1 MIRFLEKYVMPVAG
15 KVAEQRHLQAIRDG
29 IILTMPFLIIGSFFL
44 IISALPIPGY
54 NEFMAGLFGENW
66 QRALGY
72 PVSATF
78 NIMALIA
85 VFGIAYRLG
94 EYYKVDAL
102 ASGALSLVT
111 FLLATPF
118 QVAYIIPSTKE
129 SVLVEGAIPAALMG
143 SQGLFV
149 AMIIALIST
158 ELYRFIVQKKIIIK
172 MPETVPPAVTRSFAA
187 LVPGFIVV
195 TVIWILRLIIENTSF
210 GSIHNIVGQILQEP
224 LSVLGASLWGAI
236 IAVIL
241 VHVLWSCGIH
251 GATIV
256 GGVMSPVWLSL
267 MDQNRVAF
275 QAGQDVPNTITA
287 QFFDLWIYMGGSGAT
302 LALVVGMLLFARSQQ
317 LKSLGRLS
325 IAPGIFNI
333 NEMVT
338 FGMPIVMNPLL
349 LIPFILVPVVLIIVS
364 YFAMEWGWV
373 ARPSGAAVPWT
384 TPILFSGYL
393 GSGGKI
399 SGVILQLVNF
409 ALAFFIYL
417 PFLKIW
423 DKQKLA
429 EEKGSKE
436 LKWIR

>member
-1 MIRFLEKYVMPVAG
+1 MIKFLEKYVMPVAG

-54 NEFMAGLFGENW
+54 NDFMAGLFGESW
-66 QRALGY
+66 QKALGY

-78 NIMALIA
+78 NIMSLIA
-85 VFGIAYRLG
+85 TFGIAYRLG
-94 EYYKVDAL
+94 EYYKVDSL
-102 ASGALSLVT
+102 ASGALSLVS

-129 SVLVEGAIPAALMG
+129 SVIVDGAIPAALMG

-149 AMIIALIST
+149 AMIIAIIST
-158 ELYRFIVQKKIIIK
+158 ELYRFIVQKKMIIK

-267 MDQNRVAF
+267 MDQNRIAF

-338 FGMPIVMNPLL
+338 FGMPIVMNPIL
-349 LIPFILVPVVLIIVS
+349 LIPFILVPVVLTVVS

-399 SGVILQLVNF
+399 SGVVLQLVNF

-423 DKQKLA
+423 DKQKVA
-429 EEKGSKE
+429 EEKGE
-436 LKWIR
+436 

>member
-15 KVAEQRHLQAIRDG
+15 KVAEQRHLLAIRDG
-29 IILTMPFLIIGSFFL
+29 LVLTMPFLIIGSFFL

-54 NEFMAGLFGENW
+54 NDFMAGLFGENW

-267 MDQNRVAF
+267 MDQNRVAY
-275 QAGQDVPNTITA
+275 QAGQDIPNTITA

-302 LALVVGMLLFARSQQ
+302 LALVIGMLLFTRSQQ

-338 FGMPIVMNPLL
+338 FGMPIVMNPIL
-349 LIPFILVPVVLIIVS
+349 LIPFILVPVVLTIVS
-364 YFAMEWGWV
+364 YFAMEWGLV

-399 SGVILQLVNF
+399 SGVVLQLVNF

-423 DKQKLA
+423 DKQKVA
-429 EEKGSKE
+429 EEKGE
-436 LKWIR
+436 

>member
-1 MIRFLEKYVMPVAG
+1 MVRFLERYVMPVAG
-15 KVAEQRHLQAIRDG
+15 KVAEQRHLLAIRDG
-29 IILTMPFLIIGSFFL
+29 LVLTMPFLIIGSFFL

-54 NEFMAGLFGENW
+54 NDFMAGLFGENW

-129 SVLVEGAIPAALMG
+129 SVLVEGAIPATLMG

-195 TVIWILRLIIENTSF
+195 MVIWILRLIIENTSF

-267 MDQNRVAF
+267 MDQNRVAY
-275 QAGQDVPNTITA
+275 QAGQDIPNTITA

-302 LALVVGMLLFARSQQ
+302 LALVIGMLLFARSQQ

-338 FGMPIVMNPLL
+338 FGIPIVMNPIL
-349 LIPFILVPVVLIIVS
+349 LIPFILVPVVLTIVS
-364 YFAMEWGWV
+364 YFAMEWGLV

-429 EEKGSKE
+429 EEKGE
-436 LKWIR
+436 

>member
-54 NEFMAGLFGENW
+54 NDFMAGLFGENW

-158 ELYRFIVQKKIIIK
+158 ELYRFIVQK
-172 MPETVPPAVTRSFAA
+172 R
-187 LVPGFIVV
+187 
-195 TVIWILRLIIENTSF
+195 
-210 GSIHNIVGQILQEP
+210 
-224 LSVLGASLWGAI
+224 
-236 IAVIL
+236 
-241 VHVLWSCGIH
+241 
-251 GATIV
+251 
-256 GGVMSPVWLSL
+256 
-267 MDQNRVAF
+267 
-275 QAGQDVPNTITA
+275 
-287 QFFDLWIYMGGSGAT
+287 
-302 LALVVGMLLFARSQQ
+302 
-317 LKSLGRLS
+317 
-325 IAPGIFNI
+325 
-333 NEMVT
+333 
-338 FGMPIVMNPLL
+338 
-349 LIPFILVPVVLIIVS
+349 
-364 YFAMEWGWV
+364 
-373 ARPSGAAVPWT
+373 
-384 TPILFSGYL
+384 
-393 GSGGKI
+393 
-399 SGVILQLVNF
+399 
-409 ALAFFIYL
+409 
-417 PFLKIW
+417 
-423 DKQKLA
+423 
-429 EEKGSKE
+429 
-436 LKWIR
+436 

>member
-1 MIRFLEKYVMPVAG
+1 MIGFLEKYVMPVAG

-29 IILTMPFLIIGSFFL
+29 IVLTMPFLIIGSFFL

-54 NEFMAGLFGENW
+54 NDFMAGIFGKNW
-66 QRALGY
+66 NVALGY
-72 PVSATF
+72 PVGATF
-78 NIMALIA
+78 NIMSLIA

-94 EYYKVDAL
+94 EQYKVDAL
-102 ASGALSLVT
+102 AAGALSLVS

-118 QVAYIIPSTKE
+118 QVMYMIPNTKE
-129 SVLVEGAIPAALMG
+129 SILVDGVIPAALMG

-149 AMIIALIST
+149 AMIIAIIST
-158 ELYRFIVQKKIIIK
+158 EIYRFVVQKKMIIK

-187 LVPGFIVV
+187 LIPGFIVV
-195 TVIWILRLIIENTSF
+195 TVVWIIRLIFEHTTF
-210 GSIHNIVGQILQEP
+210 GSIHNVIGKLLQEP
-224 LSVLGASLWGAI
+224 LSVLGASIWGAV
-236 IAVIL
+236 IAVII
-241 VHVLWSCGIH
+241 VHVLWACGIH
-251 GATIV
+251 GAAIV
-256 GGVMSPVWLSL
+256 GGVMSPIWLSL
-267 MDQNRVAF
+267 MDQNRIAF

-349 LIPFILVPVVLIIVS
+349 LIPFILVPVVLTFVS

-399 SGVILQLVNF
+399 SGVILQLINF
-409 ALAFFIYL
+409 ALAFLIYF

-423 DKQKLA
+423 DKQKVA
-429 EEKGSKE
+429 EEKGE
-436 LKWIR
+436 

>member
-54 NEFMAGLFGENW
+54 NDFMAGLFGENW

-195 TVIWILRLIIENTSF
+195 TVIWIVRLIIENTSF

-325 IAPGIFNI
+325 IAPG
-333 NEMVT
+333 
-338 FGMPIVMNPLL
+338 
-349 LIPFILVPVVLIIVS
+349 
-364 YFAMEWGWV
+364 
-373 ARPSGAAVPWT
+373 
-384 TPILFSGYL
+384 
-393 GSGGKI
+393 
-399 SGVILQLVNF
+399 
-409 ALAFFIYL
+409 
-417 PFLKIW
+417 
-423 DKQKLA
+423 
-429 EEKGSKE
+429 
-436 LKWIR
+436 

>member
-85 VFGIAYRLG
+85 VLESLTGL

-158 ELYRFIVQKKIIIK
+158 ELYRFIVQK
-172 MPETVPPAVTRSFAA
+172 R
-187 LVPGFIVV
+187 
-195 TVIWILRLIIENTSF
+195 
-210 GSIHNIVGQILQEP
+210 
-224 LSVLGASLWGAI
+224 
-236 IAVIL
+236 
-241 VHVLWSCGIH
+241 
-251 GATIV
+251 
-256 GGVMSPVWLSL
+256 
-267 MDQNRVAF
+267 
-275 QAGQDVPNTITA
+275 
-287 QFFDLWIYMGGSGAT
+287 
-302 LALVVGMLLFARSQQ
+302 
-317 LKSLGRLS
+317 
-325 IAPGIFNI
+325 
-333 NEMVT
+333 
-338 FGMPIVMNPLL
+338 
-349 LIPFILVPVVLIIVS
+349 
-364 YFAMEWGWV
+364 
-373 ARPSGAAVPWT
+373 
-384 TPILFSGYL
+384 
-393 GSGGKI
+393 
-399 SGVILQLVNF
+399 
-409 ALAFFIYL
+409 
-417 PFLKIW
+417 
-423 DKQKLA
+423 
-429 EEKGSKE
+429 
-436 LKWIR
+436 

>member
-54 NEFMAGLFGENW
+54 NDFMAGLFGENW

-195 TVIWILRLIIENTSF
+195 TVIWLLRLIIENTSF

-267 MDQNRVAF
+267 MDQNRVAY
-275 QAGQDVPNTITA
+275 QAGQDIPNTITA

-317 LKSLGRLS
+317 LKSIGRLS

-338 FGMPIVMNPLL
+338 FGMPIVMNPIL
-349 LIPFILVPVVLIIVS
+349 LIPFILVPVVLTIVS
-364 YFAMEWGWV
+364 YFAMEWGLV

-399 SGVILQLVNF
+399 SGVVLQLVNF

-423 DKQKLA
+423 DKQKVA
-429 EEKGSKE
+429 EEKGE
-436 LKWIR
+436 

>member
-1 MIRFLEKYVMPVAG
+1 
-15 KVAEQRHLQAIRDG
+15 
-29 IILTMPFLIIGSFFL
+29 
-44 IISALPIPGY
+44 
-54 NEFMAGLFGENW
+54 
-66 QRALGY
+66 
-72 PVSATF
+72 
-78 NIMALIA
+78 
-85 VFGIAYRLG
+85 
-94 EYYKVDAL
+94 YYKVDAL

-333 NEMVT
+333 
-338 FGMPIVMNPLL
+338 
-349 LIPFILVPVVLIIVS
+349 
-364 YFAMEWGWV
+364 
-373 ARPSGAAVPWT
+373 
-384 TPILFSGYL
+384 
-393 GSGGKI
+393 
-399 SGVILQLVNF
+399 
-409 ALAFFIYL
+409 
-417 PFLKIW
+417 
-423 DKQKLA
+423 
-429 EEKGSKE
+429 
-436 LKWIR
+436 

>member
-1 MIRFLEKYVMPVAG
+1 
-15 KVAEQRHLQAIRDG
+15 
-29 IILTMPFLIIGSFFL
+29 
-44 IISALPIPGY
+44 
-54 NEFMAGLFGENW
+54 MAGLFGENW

-143 SQGLFV
+143 RQGLFV

-349 LIPFILVPVVLIIVS
+349 LIPFILVPVVLTIVS
-364 YFAMEWGWV
+364 YFAMEWG
-373 ARPSGAAVPWT
+373 
-384 TPILFSGYL
+384 
-393 GSGGKI
+393 
-399 SGVILQLVNF
+399 
-409 ALAFFIYL
+409 
-417 PFLKIW
+417 
-423 DKQKLA
+423 
-429 EEKGSKE
+429 
-436 LKWIR
+436 

>member
-1 MIRFLEKYVMPVAG
+1 MIRFLEKYVMPIAG

-129 SVLVEGAIPAALMG
+129 SVLVEGAIPAVLMG

-267 MDQNRVAF
+267 MDQNRIAY
-275 QAGQDVPNTITA
+275 QAGQDIPNTITA

-317 LKSLGRLS
+317 LKSIGRLS

-338 FGMPIVMNPLL
+338 FGMPIVMNPIL
-349 LIPFILVPVVLIIVS
+349 LIPFILVPVVLTIVS
-364 YFAMEWGWV
+364 YFAMEWGLV

-393 GSGGKI
+393 GSGGKL
-399 SGVILQLVNF
+399 SGVVLQLVNF

-423 DKQKLA
+423 DKQKVA
-429 EEKGSKE
+429 EEKGE
-436 LKWIR
+436 

>member
-349 LIPFILVPVVLIIVS
+349 LIPFILVPVVLTIVS
-364 YFAMEWGWV
+364 YFAMEWGWG

-429 EEKGSKE
+429 EEKGE
-436 LKWIR
+436 

>member
-1 MIRFLEKYVMPVAG
+1 MIRFLEKYVMPIAG

-54 NEFMAGLFGENW
+54 NDFMAGLFGESW
-66 QRALGY
+66 QKALGY

-129 SVLVEGAIPAALMG
+129 SVIVDGAIPAALMG

-149 AMIIALIST
+149 AMIIAIIST
-158 ELYRFIVQKKIIIK
+158 EIYRFIVQKKMIIK

-187 LVPGFIVV
+187 LIPGFIVV
-195 TVIWILRLIIENTSF
+195 TVVWIIRLIFEHTTF
-210 GSIHNIVGQILQEP
+210 GSIHNVVGKLLQEP
-224 LSVLGASLWGAI
+224 LSVLGASLWGAV
-236 IAVIL
+236 IAVII
-241 VHVLWSCGIH
+241 VHVLWACGIH
-251 GATIV
+251 GAAIV
-256 GGVMSPVWLSL
+256 GGVMSPIWLSL

-317 LKSLGRLS
+317 LKSIGRLS

-349 LIPFILVPVVLIIVS
+349 LIPFILVPVVLTLVS
-364 YFAMEWGWV
+364 YFAMERGLV

-429 EEKGSKE
+429 EEKGE
-436 LKWIR
+436 